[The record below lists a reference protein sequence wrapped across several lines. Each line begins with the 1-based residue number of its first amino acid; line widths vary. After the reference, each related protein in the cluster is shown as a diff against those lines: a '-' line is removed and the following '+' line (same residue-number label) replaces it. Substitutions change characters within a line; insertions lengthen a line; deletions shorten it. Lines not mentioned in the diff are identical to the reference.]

1 MLNKVQLNLLKQHI
15 GPFLFCFFVLM
26 FLLLMQFLMLHVD
39 KLVGKGLPLLVVIE
53 LILSNLAYMVVLAV
67 PMAILVSTLIAFG
80 KFSEWN
86 ELNAVRAA
94 GVNPIKLIMP
104 VLVISTALFIG
115 TAYFSNY
122 ILPEANHKAR
132 SLFIDIRMA
141 KPGFD
146 LEENTFYEG
155 IEGYTFLVKQ
165 VDSESDTLRD
175 ITIFQE
181 PVEDRYRAFIRAEK
195 GMLESNDDQT
205 LSLYLNNGSIL
216 RSIPGERRTD
226 ETMERTD
233 FSRYRLSFDLSEL
246 AFSRT
251 NPEDRSRTGRTMS
264 AEAMKVV
271 ADSVRQEVDDE
282 FEKFTVRTQQNE
294 TIPFEVD
301 RTSSIYRRAS
311 TGEDESLKPYETP
324 YEAVNLLDHPQQQV
338 SVINLAINSLNR
350 YRADVESYHSNIG
363 WRENR
368 VAEFWVEIHKKISIP
383 FACMLFVLIGAPI
396 GILTRNGNLGVAALI
411 SAAILTI
418 YFMAIIQ
425 GEKLADRGVISP
437 FMGMWAINIAYLII
451 GFFLTLHV
459 CSAFRITNLWSGND

>member
-1 MLNKVQLNLLKQHI
+1 
-15 GPFLFCFFVLM
+15 M

-39 KLVGKGLPLLVVIE
+39 KLVGKGLPIFVVIE

-94 GVNPIKLIMP
+94 GVNPIRLIMP
-104 VLVISTALFIG
+104 VLTISVLLFMG

-155 IEGYTFLVKQ
+155 IDGYTFLVRETGA
-165 VDSESDTLRD
+165 DSDTLSD

-181 PVEDRYRAFIRAEK
+181 PVEDRYRAFIRADK
-195 GMLESNDDQT
+195 GVLESKNDQT
-205 LSLYLNNGSIL
+205 LSLYLNDGSIL
-216 RSIPGERRTD
+216 RSIPGDRRTD
-226 ETMERTD
+226 ETMERTN
-233 FSRYRLSFDLSEL
+233 FTRYRLSFDLSEL

-264 AEAMKVV
+264 AEAMKAV
-271 ADSVRQEVDDE
+271 ADSVRREVDNE
-282 FEKFTVRTQQNE
+282 FDKFTERTKQSE
-294 TIPFEVD
+294 MIPFDID
-301 RTSSIYRRAS
+301 RSSSIYRRS
-311 TGEDESLKPYETP
+311 VSGGNEDLESYDTP
-324 YEAVNLLDHPQQQV
+324 FEAVNLLNHPQAQISIV
-338 SVINLAINSLNR
+338 NLAINSLNQ
-350 YRADVESYHSNIG
+350 YRADLESYKSNIG
-363 WRENR
+363 WREIKI
-368 VAEFWVEIHKKISIP
+368 AEFWVEIHKKISIP

-396 GILTRNGNLGVAALI
+396 GILARNGNLGVAALI

-437 FMGMWAINIAYLII
+437 LMGMWAINFVYLII

-459 CSAFRITNLWSGND
+459 CSAFRITNLWSNND

>member
-39 KLVGKGLPLLVVIE
+39 KLVGKGLPIFVVIE

-94 GVNPIKLIMP
+94 GINPIRLIMP
-104 VLVISTALFIG
+104 VLIISVALFAG

-155 IEGYTFLVKQ
+155 IDGYTFLVRK
-165 VDSESDTLRD
+165 VDVESDTLRD

-181 PVEDRYRAFIRAEK
+181 PVEDRYRAFIRADR
-195 GMLESNDDQT
+195 GVLESNGDQT
-205 LSLYLNNGSIL
+205 LSLYLNDGSIL

-233 FSRYRLSFDLSEL
+233 FTRYRLSFDLSEL

-271 ADSVRQEVDDE
+271 ADSVRKEVDNE
-282 FEKFTVRTQQNE
+282 FEKFTERTQQSE
-294 TIPFEVD
+294 MIPFNVD
-301 RTSSIYRRAS
+301 QSPSIYRRAVS
-311 TGEDESLKPYETP
+311 GEDENLQPYETP
-324 YEAVNLLDHPQQQV
+324 YEAVNLLENPQTQI
-338 SVINLAINSLNR
+338 SVINLSINSLNR
-350 YRADVESYHSNIG
+350 YRADVENYKANVG
-363 WRENR
+363 WRNLR

-425 GEKLADRGVISP
+425 GEKLADRGAIP
-437 FMGMWAINIAYLII
+437 PYLGMWAINIVYLVI

-459 CSAFRITNLWSGND
+459 CSAFRITNLWRKSD

>member
-39 KLVGKGLPLLVVIE
+39 KLVGKGLPILVVIE

-67 PMAILVSTLIAFG
+67 PMAILVATLIAFG

-94 GVNPIKLIMP
+94 GVNPIRLITP
-104 VLVISTALFIG
+104 VIIISAAMFVG
-115 TAYFSNY
+115 TTYFSNY

-155 IEGYTFLVKQ
+155 IEGYTFLVKSI
-165 VDSESDTLRD
+165 DSDTDTLRD

-181 PVEDRYRAFIRAEK
+181 PVDDRYRAFIRAER
-195 GMLESNDDQT
+195 GMLESNGAQT
-205 LSLYLNNGSIL
+205 LSLYLNDGSIL
-216 RSIPGERRTD
+216 RSIPGERRSD
-226 ETMERTD
+226 ETLERTD
-233 FSRYRLSFDLSEL
+233 FTRYRLSFDLSEL

-264 AEAMKVV
+264 AEAMKAV
-271 ADSVRQEVDDE
+271 ADSVRREVDNE
-282 FEKFTVRTQQNE
+282 FEKFTGRTKQSE
-294 TIPFEVD
+294 TIPFKVD
-301 RTSSIYRRAS
+301 RSSSIYRRS
-311 TGEDESLKPYETP
+311 DIENDENLEPYETP

-350 YRADVESYHSNIG
+350 YRADVESYRSNIG

-396 GILTRNGNLGVAALI
+396 GILTKNGNLGVAALI

-437 FMGMWAINIAYLII
+437 FLGMWAINFVYLLI
-451 GFFLTLHV
+451 GFFLMLHV

>member
-1 MLNKVQLNLLKQHI
+1 
-15 GPFLFCFFVLM
+15 
-26 FLLLMQFLMLHVD
+26 MQFLMLHVD
-39 KLVGKGLPLLVVIE
+39 KLVGKGLPILVVIE

-67 PMAILVSTLIAFG
+67 PMAILVSSLIAFG

-94 GVNPIKLIMP
+94 GVNPIRLITP
-104 VLVISTALFIG
+104 VLVISGAMFVG

-155 IEGYTFLVKQ
+155 IDGYTFLVKKI
-165 VDSESDTLRD
+165 DAETDTLRE

-181 PVEDRYRAFIRAEK
+181 PVDDRYRAFIRAEK
-195 GMLESNDDQT
+195 GVLESNDDQT
-205 LSLYLNNGSIL
+205 LSLYLNDGSIL
-216 RSIPGERRTD
+216 RSIPGERRSD

-233 FSRYRLSFDLSEL
+233 FTRYRLSFDLSEL

-264 AEAMKVV
+264 AGAMKAV
-271 ADSVRQEVDDE
+271 ADSVKREIDDE
-282 FEKFTVRTQQNE
+282 FEKFTIRTNQSE
-294 TIPFEVD
+294 AIPFEVD
-301 RTSSIYRRAS
+301 RSSSVYRGAA
-311 TGEDESLKPYETP
+311 TGYDENLMPYETP
-324 YEAVNLLDHPQQQV
+324 FKAVNLLNHPQQQV
-338 SVINLAINSLNR
+338 SVINLAITSLNR
-350 YRADVESYHSNIG
+350 YRADVESYQSNIG

-396 GILTRNGNLGVAALI
+396 GILTKNGNLGVAALI

-437 FMGMWAINIAYLII
+437 IIGMWAINFVYLIF

>member
-1 MLNKVQLNLLKQHI
+1 MLNKVQLNLLKQHV

-39 KLVGKGLPLLVVIE
+39 KLVGKGLPMLVVIE

-94 GVNPIKLIMP
+94 GVNPIRLIMP
-104 VLVISTALFIG
+104 VLTLSVILFIG
-115 TAYFSNY
+115 TGYFSNY

-146 LEENTFYEG
+146 LQENTFYEG
-155 IEGYTFLVKQ
+155 IEGYTFLVRNI
-165 VDSESDTLRD
+165 DADSDTLRD

-181 PVEDRYRAFIRAEK
+181 PVEDRYRAFIRANK
-195 GMLESNDDQT
+195 GVLQSNDDQT
-205 LSLYLNNGSIL
+205 LSLFLNDGSIL
-216 RSIPGERRTD
+216 RSIPGERRSD

-251 NPEDRSRTGRTMS
+251 NPEDRSRTGRTMT
-264 AEAMKVV
+264 AEAMKAVT
-271 ADSVRQEVDDE
+271 DSVRREVDSE
-282 FEKFTVRTQQNE
+282 FDKFTERTKQSE
-294 TIPFEVD
+294 TIPFTVD
-301 RTSSIYRRAS
+301 RSSSVYRRS
-311 TGEDESLKPYETP
+311 VSVQDDDLQPFDTS
-324 YEAVNLLDHPQQQV
+324 YEAVNLLDHPQTQV
-338 SVINLAINSLNR
+338 SVINLAIMSLNQ
-350 YRADVESYHSNIG
+350 YRAEIESYETNIS
-363 WRENR
+363 WRETKID
-368 VAEFWVEIHKKISIP
+368 EFWVEIHKKISIP

-411 SAAILTI
+411 SAVILTL

-437 FMGMWAINIAYLII
+437 FVGMWAINLTYLVI

-459 CSAFRITNLWSGND
+459 CSAFRITNLWSNND

>member
-282 FEKFTVRTQQNE
+282 FEKFTVRTRQNE
-294 TIPFEVD
+294 AIPFEVD
-301 RTSSIYRRAS
+301 RSSSIYRRAS
-311 TGEDESLKPYETP
+311 TGEDESLEPYETP
-324 YEAVNLLDHPQQQV
+324 YEAVNLLNYPQQQV

-350 YRADVESYHSNIG
+350 YRADVESYHANIG
-363 WRENR
+363 WRQNR

-425 GEKLADRGVISP
+425 GEKLADRGLISP
-437 FMGMWAINIAYLII
+437 FMGMWAINIVYLVI

>member
-39 KLVGKGLPLLVVIE
+39 KLVGKGLPILVVIE

-94 GVNPIKLIMP
+94 GVNPIRLITP
-104 VLVISTALFIG
+104 VLIISAAMFVG
-115 TAYFSNY
+115 TTYFSNY

-155 IEGYTFLVKQ
+155 IEGYTFLVKSI
-165 VDSESDTLRD
+165 DSDTDTLRD

-181 PVEDRYRAFIRAEK
+181 PVDDRYRAFIRAER
-195 GMLESNDDQT
+195 GMLESNGAQT
-205 LSLYLNNGSIL
+205 LSLYLNDGSIL
-216 RSIPGERRTD
+216 RSIPGERRSD
-226 ETMERTD
+226 ETLERTD
-233 FSRYRLSFDLSEL
+233 FTRYRLSFDLSEL

-264 AEAMKVV
+264 AEAMKAV
-271 ADSVRQEVDDE
+271 ADSVRREVDNE
-282 FEKFTVRTQQNE
+282 FEKFTGRTEQSK
-294 TIPFEVD
+294 TIPFKVD
-301 RTSSIYRRAS
+301 RSSSIYRRSAI
-311 TGEDESLKPYETP
+311 ENDENLEPYETP

-350 YRADVESYHSNIG
+350 YRADVESYRSNIG

-396 GILTRNGNLGVAALI
+396 GILTKNGNLGVAALI

-437 FMGMWAINIAYLII
+437 FLGMWAINFVYLLI
-451 GFFLTLHV
+451 GFFLMLHV

>member
-39 KLVGKGLPLLVVIE
+39 KLVGKGLPILVVTE

-104 VLVISTALFIG
+104 VLIISAALFVG

-155 IEGYTFLVKQ
+155 IEGYTFLVKRL
-165 VDSESDTLRD
+165 DSESDTLRD

-195 GMLESNDDQT
+195 GVLESNDDQT

-216 RSIPGERRTD
+216 RSIPGDRRTD

-271 ADSVRQEVDDE
+271 ADSVRREVDKE
-282 FEKFTVRTQQNE
+282 FEKFTERTQQNE
-294 TIPFEVD
+294 TIPFVVD
-301 RTSSIYRRAS
+301 RSSSVYRRAS
-311 TGEDESLKPYETP
+311 TGDDEALKPYETP
-324 YEAVNLLDHPQQQV
+324 YEAVNLLDHPQHQV
-338 SVINLAINSLNR
+338 SVINLAINSMNR
-350 YRADVESYHSNIG
+350 YRADVESYQSNIG

-383 FACMLFVLIGAPI
+383 FACMIFVLIGAPI
-396 GILTRNGNLGVAALI
+396 GILTRNGNLGIAALI

-425 GEKLADRGVISP
+425 GEKLADRGAISP
-437 FMGMWAINIAYLII
+437 FLGMWAVNIVYLVA

>member
-1 MLNKVQLNLLKQHI
+1 
-15 GPFLFCFFVLM
+15 
-26 FLLLMQFLMLHVD
+26 MQFLMLHVD
-39 KLVGKGLPLLVVIE
+39 KLVGKGLPILVVIE

-94 GVNPIKLIMP
+94 GVNPIRLIMP
-104 VLVISTALFIG
+104 VLAISAILFIG

-155 IEGYTFLVKQ
+155 IEGYTFLVKSI
-165 VDSESDTLRD
+165 DSDSDTLRD

-181 PVEDRYRAFIRAEK
+181 PVEDRYRAFIRADT
-195 GMLESNDDQT
+195 GVLESDDDQT
-205 LSLYLNNGSIL
+205 LSLYLNDGSIL
-216 RSIPGERRTD
+216 RSIPGERRAD

-233 FSRYRLSFDLSEL
+233 FTRYRLSFDLSEL

-264 AEAMKVV
+264 VEAMKAVV
-271 ADSVRQEVDDE
+271 DSVRREVNSE
-282 FEKFTVRTQQNE
+282 FDKFTERTEQSE
-294 TIPFEVD
+294 TIPFKVD
-301 RTSSIYRRAS
+301 RSSSVYRRS
-311 TGEDESLKPYETP
+311 VSVSDEDLQPFDTSYK
-324 YEAVNLLDHPQQQV
+324 AINLLDHPQTQV
-338 SVINLAINSLNR
+338 SVMNLAINSLNR
-350 YRADVESYHSNIG
+350 YRADLESYNSNVG
-363 WRENR
+363 WRETKID
-368 VAEFWVEIHKKISIP
+368 EFWVEIHKKISIP

-411 SAAILTI
+411 SAVILTL

-437 FMGMWAINIAYLII
+437 LIGMWAINMAYLVI

-459 CSAFRITNLWSGND
+459 CSAFRITNLWSNND

>member
-1 MLNKVQLNLLKQHI
+1 MLNKVQINLIKQHV

-94 GVNPIKLIMP
+94 GINPIKLILP
-104 VLVISTALFIG
+104 VLTLSVALFVG
-115 TAYFSNY
+115 TSYFSNY

-155 IEGYTFLVKQ
+155 IEGYTFLVRQ
-165 VDSESDTLRD
+165 LDANSDTLRD

-181 PVEDRYRAFIRAEK
+181 PVEDRYRAYIRAESGVLK
-195 GMLESNDDQT
+195 SDDDQT

-216 RSIPGERRTD
+216 RSIPGERRSD

-233 FSRYRLSFDLSEL
+233 FNRYRLSFDLSEL

-251 NPEDRSRTGRTMS
+251 NPENRSRTGRTMS
-264 AEAMKVV
+264 AQAMKAA
-271 ADSVRQEVDDE
+271 ADSVRNEVMNE
-282 FEKFTVRTQQNE
+282 FEKFTERTKQSE
-294 TIPFEVD
+294 SIPFNVD
-301 RTSSIYRRAS
+301 RSSSVYRRAVAS
-311 TGEDESLKPYETP
+311 GDESIKPFTTS
-324 YEAVNLLDHPQQQV
+324 YEAINLLDHPQTQV
-338 SVINLAINSLNR
+338 STFNLAINSLNR
-350 YRADVESYHSNIG
+350 YRADLESYKSNIG
-363 WRENR
+363 WRNTR
-368 VAEFWVEIHKKISIP
+368 IAEFWVEIHKKISIP

-396 GILTRNGNLGVAALI
+396 GILTKNGNLGVAALI
-411 SAAILTI
+411 SAAILTF

-425 GEKLADRGVISP
+425 GEKLADREVISP
-437 FMGMWAINIAYLII
+437 FMGMWGINILYLII
-451 GFFLTLHV
+451 GLFLTLHV
-459 CSAFRITNLWSGND
+459 CSAFRITNLWSTDE